1 MILNPCDIEDDL
13 IAKVTTLGYATYNAI
28 PITVPANNAPFFV
41 VSADTKIQDMNAYY
55 FTTISLMVFVYNNGG
70 FKNDK
75 KIKIMINAINTIFP
89 FSSNLC
95 NYDVNPTI
103 VPMGKT
109 TDGYFVNTI
118 LIDTVIK
125 KK

>member
-1 MILNPCDIEDDL
+1 MIINPCDIEDDL
-13 IAKVTTLGYATYNAI
+13 KAKVTTLGYATYNAI

-75 KIKIMINAINTIFP
+75 KIKKW
-89 FSSNLC
+89 
-95 NYDVNPTI
+95 PTW
-103 VPMGKT
+103 KRT
-109 TDGYFVNTI
+109 RWHA
-118 LIDTVIK
+118 K
-125 KK
+125 